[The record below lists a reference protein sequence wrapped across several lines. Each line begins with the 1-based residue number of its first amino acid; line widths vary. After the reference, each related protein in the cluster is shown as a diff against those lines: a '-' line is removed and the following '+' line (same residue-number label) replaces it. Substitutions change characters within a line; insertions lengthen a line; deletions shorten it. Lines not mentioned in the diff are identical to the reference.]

1 MFHHFILLAF
11 VGIQVFFATMPL
23 SDVLAEYWTRKTP
36 PPLDYLFPLFF
47 FESKTSEFFFYL
59 LGVCATLVAILGLTI
74 LHHRSRHAREEFQQ
88 RRFNWKHLLGGALST
103 ALSIY
108 LFKRHSS
115 LSAGGGYLLTFFSIR
130 EFIFNR
136 TLWNPFTLNGGS
148 QVSRLGFKVSYLGA
162 LALMCGM
169 FSPMLNARLLLM
181 NEYLGLPTLLMVDG
195 KLESDIDALSTD
207 ELVGFYPRQS
217 TIRFLADPAFEV
229 CERLPNA
236 IDIDVVYDISLTSG
250 FFVTY
255 DGRTVCPTDMTS
267 ESDFASIA
275 KKLRIAPVNAQK
287 WFSRVRERNDALRI
301 QISPARSKTQSL
313 RELTQFEFTWKI
325 LNRWILHHHNFVYS
339 VINEFRLGRPVQEI
353 FSQYGLFPIVVL
365 SPLMEATHLNGFDG
379 YIRILFL
386 FYVLYVFNLIW
397 SLRNILKD
405 DYLTLTA
412 VFLAITSLH
421 MLGFNMILLGPGANP
436 IRHFLDITVVL
447 GYFRYRQTKRLRFL
461 ALAAALSVIAVVV
474 SEHFGLFVAVSLFA
488 AVVFGW
494 LFQGI
499 SRKEL
504 AVAVSMVAA
513 LVAFFRSG
521 IAPGN
526 ELAGYF
532 ISGHL
537 GFPIPTFGVVFLAAF
552 VILSVTAL
560 YYYSWISEQNALF
573 HTIVFFT
580 IYSVALL
587 SYYVRGGAIYFLYS
601 LGAVV
606 SALAVLHL
614 KMLVSHFP
622 FLDRQIQIRRACFSF
637 SLVLMIA
644 SSPRYWREFLA
655 WQSHFQQRETY
666 SWSFPNLTAT
676 STMDPIPFEDSVNLI
691 QKYAL
696 QNQIMLISKFDAI
709 LPWLAGKYS
718 GFRNGELG
726 VSMIGRPDLHRQ
738 IRVLRETAPEYLFV
752 DRDIEHHPG
761 FDVIQHEHAWG
772 YLKDESISR
781 MKRLLLL
788 HKIWSSVRD
797 DYEKIESRGLLDVYK
812 RKGYSGA
819 LHPHET
825 ELPRQTSPQENQEE
839 LQSIHGSHT
848 ASFSSS
854 LQRRRALAIS
864 ERWISYR

>member
-1 MFHHFILLAF
+1 MHCHLILL
-11 VGIQVFFATMPL
+11 VLLGTQIFFATMPL
-23 SDVLAEYWTRKTP
+23 SDVLAEYWTGKTP

-59 LGVCATLVAILGLTI
+59 LGVCATLLAVLGLTI
-74 LHHRSRHAREEFQQ
+74 FHHRSRPARDGFQQ

-108 LFKRHSS
+108 LFKRHSP
-115 LSAGGGYLLTFFSIR
+115 LSASGGYLLTFLSIG

-136 TLWNPFTLNGGS
+136 PLWNPFAIQGGP
-148 QVSRLGFKVSYLGA
+148 QVSPLGFKVSYLGV
-162 LALMCGM
+162 LALVCGM
-169 FSPMLNARLLLM
+169 FSPMLTARPLLM
-181 NEYLGLPTLLMVDG
+181 NEYLGIPTLLLIDG
-195 KLESDIDALSTD
+195 KLENDIDALST
-207 ELVGFYPRQS
+207 EGIGGFYPRQS
-217 TIRFLADPAFEV
+217 AIRFLTDPAFDV
-229 CERLPNA
+229 CERLPNP
-236 IDIDVVYDISLTSG
+236 IDIDLVYDISLTSG

-255 DGRTVCPTDMTS
+255 DGGTVCPTDMAS

-275 KKLRIAPVNAQK
+275 KKLRITPANVRK
-287 WFSRVRERNDALRI
+287 WSSRVRERNDALRT
-301 QISPARSKTQSL
+301 QISSARSQTQSL
-313 RELTQFEFTWKI
+313 RDLTQFEFTWKI
-325 LNRWILHHHNFVYS
+325 LNRWFLHHHNFIYS
-339 VINEFRLGRPVQEI
+339 VINEFRLGRPIQEI
-353 FSQYGLFPIVVL
+353 FSQYGLFPIVIL
-365 SPLMEATHLNGFDG
+365 SPLMEATRLTGFDG

-386 FYVLYVFNLIW
+386 FYVLYVFILMW

-412 VFLAITSLH
+412 AFLAITSLH
-421 MLGFNMILLGPGANP
+421 KLGFNLILLGPGANP
-436 IRHFLDITVVL
+436 IRHFLDIAVVL
-447 GYFRYRQTKRLRFL
+447 GYFRYRQTKRFRFL
-461 ALAAALSVIAVVV
+461 AIAAVLSVIAVIV
-474 SEHFGLFVAVSLFA
+474 SEHFGLFVALSLLA
-488 AVVFGW
+488 ALAFGW

-504 AVAVSMVAA
+504 AVAASMVAA
-513 LVAFFRSG
+513 LIAFFRSN

-537 GFPIPTFGVVFLAAF
+537 GFPIPTFGMVFLAAF

-580 IYSVALL
+580 IYTVGLL

-606 SALAVLHL
+606 SALLILHL
-614 KMLVSHFP
+614 KMLISRFP
-622 FLDRQIQIRRACFSF
+622 FLERQIQIRRACFVF
-637 SLVLMIA
+637 SLILMTA
-644 SSPRYWREFLA
+644 SAPHYWREFRA
-655 WQSHFQQRETY
+655 WRAHFQQRETY

-676 STMDPIPFEDSVNLI
+676 STMDPAPFENSVKLI

-696 QNQIMLISKFDAI
+696 QNRIMLISKFDAL

-726 VSMIGRPDLHRQ
+726 VSMIGRPDLQKQ
-738 IRVLRETAPEYLFV
+738 IRVLHEMAPEYLFV

-772 YLKDESISR
+772 HLKDESISR

-788 HKIWSSVRD
+788 HKIWSSVRN
-797 DYEKIESRGLLDVYK
+797 DYEKIESRGLLDAYK
-812 RKGYSGA
+812 RKKKVG
-819 LHPHET
+819 LEN
-825 ELPRQTSPQENQEE
+825 SP
-839 LQSIHGSHT
+839 SIRGPERVVKSVHGSHIT
-848 ASFSSS
+848 SFSSD

-864 ERWISYR
+864 GRWISYR